1 MKNGALDCYDKFTRF
16 INTLINMLWENPARQ
31 RVPSFFVYCVSL
43 SERAMFA
50 LHPISISQVSMS
62 IARIRRARGLSWR
75 KINSPLRGTLAQ
87 MTRYISRGTSGSPV
101 DRQSV
106 P

>member
-50 LHPISISQVSMS
+50 LHPISIS
-62 IARIRRARGLSWR
+62 A
-75 KINSPLRGTLAQ
+75 LRYPSLD
-87 MTRYISRGTSGSPV
+87 V
-101 DRQSV
+101 DRADS
-106 P
+106 PRAWTILAED